1 MKISYYDLLN
11 AIRKGSAPE
20 RISIY
25 GHEYTWDGADYEWKG
40 RRLADALREWTPLA
54 QAKVDFIEV
63 DEIVGCRGYW
73 IGVADG
79 YADNSLAYDEWEC
92 SECGETYEADDPPF
106 KYCPNCG
113 AEMHDCTLE

>member
-1 MKISYYDLLN
+1 MKISYFDLLN
-11 AIRKGSAPE
+11 AIRKGKAPE
-20 RISIY
+20 RISVY
-25 GHEYTWDGADYEWKG
+25 GHEYKWDGVNYEWEG
-40 RRLADALREWTPLA
+40 RRLADVLREWSPIA

-63 DEIVGCRGYW
+63 DEIVGFHGHW

>member
-20 RISIY
+20 RILIY

-54 QAKVDFIEV
+54 QTKVDFIEV
-63 DEIVGCRGYW
+63 DEKIAVTGTGSESLTGMRITDWHMTNGSAQNAEKVMKQTTRHSNTVRTVGRRW
-73 IGVADG
+73 
-79 YADNSLAYDEWEC
+79 
-92 SECGETYEADDPPF
+92 
-106 KYCPNCG
+106 
-113 AEMHDCTLE
+113 MR

>member
-11 AIRKGSAPE
+11 AIRKGNAPK

-63 DEIVGCRGYW
+63 DEIVGSHGYW

-79 YADNSLAYDEWEC
+79 YADNRLAYDEWEC

-113 AEMHDCTLE
+113 AEMYDCTHE